1 MKPRYVAAAA
11 LAAVVV
17 CGASSA
23 VHAQPDPP
31 GTPPRPQRDRIEQ
44 RTQPSQATSQPAEA
58 QGVAEYQ
65 FAGAPQEHSLLWDGA
80 RMVFS
85 LAAVL
90 LVLGVG
96 VKCVRRWP
104 GLTGRDST
112 GGPLQ
117 LLGRLPL
124 TAKEA
129 VCLVRAGGEVL
140 VVGVSAA
147 GVTLLHRLEGG
158 LGDPSR
164 SVTPS
169 SPGRARQGGEALS
182 GGRLRVLAARI
193 RDVQAAWGVGPT
205 GSGRGQ

>member
-1 MKPRYVAAAA
+1 MKSCHVSAAV

-17 CGASSA
+17 CGASGA
-23 VHAQPDPP
+23 LHAQQDPP
-31 GTPPRPQRDRIEQ
+31 GTPPRPQRGSIEH
-44 RTQPSQATSQPAEA
+44 RAQPSQATSQPAESR
-58 QGVAEYQ
+58 GVAEYQ
-65 FAGAPQEHSLLWDGA
+65 FAEAPQDHSLLWDGA

-96 VKCVRRWP
+96 VKFVRRWP
-104 GLTGRDST
+104 GLAGRDSA

-140 VVGVSAA
+140 VVGVSPAA
-147 GVTLLHRLEGG
+147 VTLLHRLEGG
-158 LGDPSR
+158 LGDTSR
-164 SVTPS
+164 SAAPS
-169 SPGRARQGGEALS
+169 SAVRSRQGGEALS

-205 GSGRGQ
+205 GSGSGQ

>member
-1 MKPRYVAAAA
+1 MKPCHVS
-11 LAAVVV
+11 AAVLAVAMV
-17 CGASSA
+17 CGASGA
-23 VHAQPDPP
+23 VHGQPDSP
-31 GTPPRPQRDRIEQ
+31 GTLPRPQRGSVEQ
-44 RTQPSQATSQPAEA
+44 KIQSSQATSEPAEGR
-58 QGVAEYQ
+58 GVAEYQ
-65 FAGAPQEHSLLWDGA
+65 FAGAPQDHSLLWDGA
-80 RMVFS
+80 RMVLS

-104 GLTGRDST
+104 GLTGRDSA

-129 VCLVRAGGEVL
+129 VCLVRAGSEVL

-147 GVTLLHRLEGG
+147 GVTLLHRLEAG

-164 SVTPS
+164 SLTPS
-169 SPGRARQGGEALS
+169 SPVRSRQGGEALS